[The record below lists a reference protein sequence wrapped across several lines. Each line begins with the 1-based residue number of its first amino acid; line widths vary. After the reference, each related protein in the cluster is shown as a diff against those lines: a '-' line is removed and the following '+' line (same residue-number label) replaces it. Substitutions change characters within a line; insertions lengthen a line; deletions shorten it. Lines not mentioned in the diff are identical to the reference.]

1 MHIEPNP
8 NDQEFRIL
16 SATTEQINALQP
28 VNTAVG
34 MNTVGTTECNF
45 TGIPSDL
52 IQKLIR
58 AWRAIGQAKSEIILV
73 GFVKKYTIIPTIK
86 NSDQVVHTNLLDSL
100 TLNLFVFM
108 TFSFFSLTFYFFLD
122 YIYFIINVNT
132 KKFTIQSA

>member
-1 MHIEPNP
+1 MHIAPNP

-58 AWRAIGQAKSEIILV
+58 AWRAIGQAKSEIKLV

-86 NSDQVVHTNLLDSL
+86 NSDQVVHTNLLDSS

-132 KKFTIQSA
+132 KNFTIQSA

>member
-1 MHIEPNP
+1 MHIAPNP
-8 NDQEFRIL
+8 NDHEFRIL

-58 AWRAIGQAKSEIILV
+58 AWRAIGQAKSEIKLV

-86 NSDQVVHTNLLDSL
+86 NSDQVVHTNLLDSS
-100 TLNLFVFM
+100 TLNLFVFI
-108 TFSFFSLTFYFFLD
+108 TFSFF
-122 YIYFIINVNT
+122 
-132 KKFTIQSA
+132 